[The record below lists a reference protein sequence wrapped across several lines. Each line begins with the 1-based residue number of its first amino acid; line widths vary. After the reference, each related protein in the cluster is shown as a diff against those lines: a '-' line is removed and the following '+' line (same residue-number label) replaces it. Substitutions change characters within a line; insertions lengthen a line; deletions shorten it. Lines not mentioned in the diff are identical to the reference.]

1 MDSDTGDWIRDAIKN
16 HECVL
21 IRYATRLLKDE
32 DRARDVVQDTFLK
45 LCKQEQAKVEGHL
58 SAWLYTVCRNR
69 AFEVLRKE
77 KRMNPMNDLQME
89 MTRSDDPD
97 PSHSLSQ
104 HDDKGLIQTLIS
116 DLPER
121 QQELIRLK
129 FQDELSYKEIA
140 QVMDLSVSNVGVIL
154 HEAIKKIR
162 KEFKNQPG
170 LQALR

>member
-1 MDSDTGDWIRDAIKN
+1 MSKETGDWIRDAIRD
-16 HECVL
+16 HESVL

-32 DRARDVVQDTFLK
+32 ERARDVVQDTFLK
-45 LCKQEQAKVEGHL
+45 LCKQERSKVEGHL

-77 KRMNPMNDLQME
+77 KRMNPMNDIQME
-89 MTRSDDPD
+89 LTRSDDPD
-97 PSHSLSQ
+97 PSHSLSRQ
-104 HDDKGLIQTLIS
+104 DDKGLIQELIKN
-116 DLPER
+116 LPER

-129 FQDELSYKEIA
+129 FQDGLSYKEIS